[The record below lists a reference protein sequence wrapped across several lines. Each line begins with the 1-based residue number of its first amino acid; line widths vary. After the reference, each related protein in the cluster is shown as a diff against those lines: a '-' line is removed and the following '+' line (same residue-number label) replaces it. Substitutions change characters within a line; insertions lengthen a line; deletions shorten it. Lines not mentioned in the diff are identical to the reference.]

1 MLQLTVGNFARR
13 AIRQHLQL
21 FQKFN
26 DSTLQLFGKGRE
38 TFALRSS
45 FTRMVQDRFSDRRQI
60 TAMSVRRGVAHVPE
74 FARDELVSRHA
85 ILHNPLV
92 AEERVHFVTDDVA
105 FEIRISAHYGG
116 SFSILPA
123 LKSRAGDVACQI
135 EDNRALR
142 VLQSQIAGRVEG
154 VRLAEQAGLQGQCRS
169 MAFRAPDLAEE
180 RFAASGGG
188 SPRRIAG
195 NHASRNVHRG
205 LKDRRSGD
213 VADSQLVR
221 YSIFVKIC
229 CRDDVSL
236 IVFLADA
243 ETLDRLHAVMMV
255 EGVDREDAHRVDHT
269 LLMKGLDDKI
279 GINALDLRS
288 VDGAIGARDEL
299 TEVHALRDQR
309 DRVISDEL
317 PGFSYGEMAQ
327 RLKIKRHLARQHL
340 DGSGAIHPKRIAFIG
355 ELSGYRVIHRVQ
367 NLRQHED
374 VSYKSA
380 RPSDHRLMMTI
391 GAGCGVRP

>member
-1 MLQLTVGNFARR
+1 
-13 AIRQHLQL
+13 
-21 FQKFN
+21 
-26 DSTLQLFGKGRE
+26 
-38 TFALRSS
+38 
-45 FTRMVQDRFSDRRQI
+45 MVQDRFSDRRQI

-154 VRLAEQAGLQGQCRS
+154 VR
-169 MAFRAPDLAEE
+169 LAEE